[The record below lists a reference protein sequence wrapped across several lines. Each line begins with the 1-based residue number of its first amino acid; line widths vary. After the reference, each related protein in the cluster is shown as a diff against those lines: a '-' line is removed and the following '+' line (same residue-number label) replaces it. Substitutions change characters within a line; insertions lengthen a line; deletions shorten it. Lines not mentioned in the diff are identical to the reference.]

1 MLLFN
6 QLSNFRKLEDKFLK
20 LSTRPLLKR
29 TANILLLDLFILV
42 FFMLIPA
49 GIVKGL
55 EQCFSYA
62 GRFLLHFSIAADREN
77 SIEISDSIWYT
88 FQTVTTIG
96 FGDIIAGT
104 EGTDYCI
111 DNGSDYDLS
120 HQRNAIFWVNKQP

>member
-1 MLLFN
+1 MTGTL
-6 QLSNFRKLEDKFLK
+6 KLEDKLSK

-42 FFMLIPA
+42 FFMIIPA

-62 GRFLLHFSIAADREN
+62 
-77 SIEISDSIWYT
+77 DSIWYT

-120 HQRNAIFWVNKQP
+120 HQRNAIFWVSKMIFPLITASTMALIT